1 MPSLELWYDENGCPD
16 IDRLMKQV
24 NKNKK
29 TEPKKDEESKKEEP
43 RFSQSDNGK
52 IIKTLLENFDCFTE
66 FSGTYDKWFP
76 IVCGIHNSVENE
88 EEKIV
93 LIHQFSKLTKNN
105 NYDEDDVNKGY
116 EKIKDKDYSGK
127 KKTIASLKKYAKE
140 EDEEK
145 YNKLFDKKKKIK
157 KTIVLPIEPTEP
169 IIPVEYFISSDD
181 LLDAYKTAMVIAIT
195 LKVNL
200 VLCKE
205 MWYMLGDDN
214 LWKQQKEP
222 SYYII
227 KELRKYID
235 NSNKKVVIQISSL
248 PDGDEK
254 EKLIEMSKEYLKSYS
269 NISKP
274 CFLSVIT
281 KYMKTILVDNYFADK
296 LDCKEGHLAFKNG
309 IVNLRTKEFRK
320 GILSTDFIT
329 DTIQYDYEPVKDYS
343 FVKDNLKKI
352 LNNNEE
358 HLEYFLGIIGYTF
371 IGNPSLEKS
380 VYFMIDK
387 TEGGKGDNGKTFFFD
402 ILLNLMPCY
411 VYKTKPSLIE
421 KHNTKIH
428 KQLAK
433 IKGKLL
439 VFMEELPEE
448 KDTNGEIVK
457 ELGDGNNIENEIMY
471 GTSEIIKILFKLFAL
486 SNFIPKID
494 PKHSA
499 VYNRY
504 KQISFNSHFD
514 RTGDRI
520 EEDPENLLFIAD
532 VKLKDKIIA
541 EYSSQVF
548 NLIIDYASKYYVEGI
563 PNIPAQFIKDTK
575 ETQTKNDKF
584 ACWFEDNCEKDIGYR
599 VALKVLINESKI
611 SEALV
616 KEGMKRLG
624 FKYNKDLSKIGK
636 DQNGKAYKGGYE
648 GIQIRELDDEPE
660 TTK

>member
-1 MPSLELWYDENGCPD
+1 MFFDENGNVD
-16 IDRLMKQV
+16 MDFTMKQIK
-24 NKNKK
+24 KNFKNN
-29 TEPKKDEESKKEEP
+29 TEPKKDEENKKEEP
-43 RFSQSDNGK
+43 KEYSKKGNYNT
-52 IIKTLLENFDCFTE
+52 IKTLLENFECFIE
-66 FSGTYDKWFP
+66 YSGPYDKWFQ
-76 IVCGIHNSVENE
+76 IVCAINNSVEDE
-88 EEKIV
+88 EQKVE
-93 LIHQFSKLTKNN
+93 LIHIFSKLTKLK
-105 NYDEDDVNKGY
+105 NYDEDAVNNEY
-116 EKIKDKDYSGK
+116 EKKIKDKDYSGK
-127 KKTIASLKKYAKE
+127 KKTIGSLKNLAKE
-140 EDEEK
+140 EDIEK
-145 YNKLFDKKKKIK
+145 YNKLFDKKKKK
-157 KTIVLPIEPTEP
+157 KVFIIPTETTEP
-169 IIPVEYFISSDD
+169 IIEVEYFISVED
-181 LLDAYKTAMVIAIT
+181 LLDAYKTAMVIATT

-541 EYSSQVF
+541 DYSSQVF